1 MSTTEARMDEE
12 AAFRADRRLGL
23 GGSDAPIVM
32 GVSPYRTRYMLWAE
46 KRGLIPHAPPNPA
59 MARGTALEPVARAAY
74 EREVGGLMFPCQ
86 MTHPEYPW
94 MRANLDGL
102 SPDAT
107 TFLEVKCPGQVDHA
121 LALKGEVPLHYMP
134 QLQHYFAVTQ

>member
-12 AAFRADRRLGL
+12 AAFHADRRQGI
-23 GGSDAPIVM
+23 GGSDAAAVL
-32 GVSPYRTRYMLWAE
+32 GVSPYKTRYMLWAE
-46 KRGLIPHAPPNPA
+46 KRGLVPPAPPNPA
-59 MARGTALEPVARAAY
+59 MTRGTALEPVARAAY

-86 MTHPEYPW
+86 MVHPEHPW

-107 TFLEVKCPGQVDHA
+107 TFLEVKCPGQADHA
-121 LALKGEVPLHYMP
+121 TALKGELAERMAP
-134 QLQHYFAVTQ
+134 AVGSTTRRR